1 MYDLRA
7 IIVFGFVNLGLSIVL
22 CTSLNMQIS
31 PTTIILSNFLFGI
44 GSVCALVPIS
54 ALALGTLPKDKI
66 ADAAGVH
73 SLSKCV
79 TGSMFTSLAAS
90 FAIRYSQIHQT
101 YLLKNMSV
109 YNSVFNQHFTAL
121 KHFFMHNHATIT
133 AMKQANIVLYKQL
146 LVQAKLCAFADI
158 YQYAALVT
166 FLVIPLV
173 FLLKLTPEN
182 K

>member
-1 MYDLRA
+1 M
-7 IIVFGFVNLGLSIVL
+7 V
-22 CTSLNMQIS
+22 TSA
-31 PTTIILSNFLFGI
+31 ILSNFLFGI

-54 ALALGTLPKDKI
+54 ALAIGTLPKDKI

-109 YNSVFNQHFTAL
+109 YNPVFNQHFTAL
-121 KHFFMHNHATIT
+121 KHFFMHNYATIT

-146 LVQAKLCAFADI
+146 LV
-158 YQYAALVT
+158 
-166 FLVIPLV
+166 
-173 FLLKLTPEN
+173 
-182 K
+182 

>member
-1 MYDLRA
+1 
-7 IIVFGFVNLGLSIVL
+7 
-22 CTSLNMQIS
+22 
-31 PTTIILSNFLFGI
+31 
-44 GSVCALVPIS
+44 
-54 ALALGTLPKDKI
+54 
-66 ADAAGVH
+66 
-73 SLSKCV
+73 
-79 TGSMFTSLAAS
+79 
-90 FAIRYSQIHQT
+90 
-101 YLLKNMSV
+101 
-109 YNSVFNQHFTAL
+109 
-121 KHFFMHNHATIT
+121 MHKVT